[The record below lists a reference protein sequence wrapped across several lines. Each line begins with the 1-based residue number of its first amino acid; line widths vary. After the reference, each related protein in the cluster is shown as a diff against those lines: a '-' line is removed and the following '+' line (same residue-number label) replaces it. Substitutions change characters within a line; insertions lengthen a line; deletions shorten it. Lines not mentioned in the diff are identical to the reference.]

1 MALELYQ
8 RAVLTVDLPTEGLRA
23 GDIGTIVDKH
33 QVPGVSEIGYSVEF
47 FDLTGRTV
55 AVVTIPATS
64 LREPTTQDIPSVRAL
79 TGSR

>member
-8 RAVLTVDLPTEGLRA
+8 RAVLTADLPTEGLRA
-23 GDIGTIVDKH
+23 GDIGTVVDKH

-55 AVVTIPATS
+55 AVVTIPDSS
-64 LREPTTQDIPSVRAL
+64 LREPTTQDIPTVRAL